1 MRTIVFLLF
10 ILIAAQ
16 LPEQAVAAQPSQ
28 TLLESQFER
37 ARAGDKSA
45 QFRLGSRYKS
55 GRGVAKSD
63 TEAVKWFRRAADQG
77 YAPAQKLL
85 GSSYKHGL
93 GVPKDL
99 IQAYMWY
106 ALAEASM
113 LRDTES
119 LEPRMTGPQIA
130 EAKRRAAEWK
140 RAHGK
145 R

>member
-16 LPEQAVAAQPSQ
+16 LPEQPVAAQPSQ
-28 TLLESQFER
+28 TVLESQFER
-37 ARAGDKSA
+37 ARAGDKAA
-45 QFRLGSRYKS
+45 QFSLGTRYRT

-63 TEAVKWFRRAADQG
+63 TEAVKWLRRAAEQG
-77 YAPAQKLL
+77 YAPAQILL

-106 ALAEASM
+106 ALAGA

-130 EAKRRAAEWK
+130 EAKRRAADWK
-140 RAHGK
+140 RAHEK